1 MLFDISQNPAEHKG
15 GMTFDLTHNS
25 RKQASIAAELTNVS
39 DHAYLPCLHQ
49 RVCGKHIIEKRR

>member
-1 MLFDISQNPAEHKG
+1 
-15 GMTFDLTHNS
+15 MTFDLTHNS
-25 RKQASIAAELTNVS
+25 RKLVSIAAELTNVS